1 MSSPDL
7 NQVCYRHTDR
17 PTALSCTRCGRSACH
32 ECLRPASVGQHCL
45 DCIAQDA
52 ASARVTS
59 PTPAVSSANAKP
71 IVTYTL
77 IAINVVVFAAV
88 LLQAGGTTL
97 FYSSIYREGV
107 LISGAGF
114 DDQYWRLLT
123 SGFLHQSVPHLAINM
138 FSLYI
143 IGADLERALGRGRYL
158 AIYLV
163 SLLGGSAAVMA
174 FQSGVTATAGASGAI
189 YGLMGALL
197 ILLLRVKA
205 PVQTVLGVI
214 AINIVISVTIPGISL
229 FGHLGGLVFGAAA
242 AGVVVW
248 LPARLLP
255 PERRTQAAVSRI
267 GWYGLAALAV
277 IAVVIGTSLG
287 AVA

>member
-1 MSSPDL
+1 M
-7 NQVCYRHTDR
+7 
-17 PTALSCTRCGRSACH
+17 
-32 ECLRPASVGQHCL
+32 
-45 DCIAQDA
+45 
-52 ASARVTS
+52 TS
-59 PTPAVSSANAKP
+59 PTPAVVSANAKP
-71 IVTYTL
+71 LVTYTL
-77 IAINVVVFAAV
+77 IAINVIVFAAM
-88 LLQAGGTTL
+88 LLQAGGTYL
-97 FYSSIYREGV
+97 LDSAIYRQGV
-107 LISGAGF
+107 LVTGVGF
-114 DDQYWRLLT
+114 DNQYWRLLT
-123 SGFLHQSVPHLAINM
+123 SGFLHQSLVHVAVNM
-138 FSLYI
+138 FSLYV

-174 FQSGVTATAGASGAI
+174 FQPGFTLTAGASGAI

-229 FGHLGGLVFGAAA
+229 YGHLGGLVFGAAA
-242 AGVVVW
+242 AGAVVW

-277 IAVVIGTSLG
+277 LAVVIGTSLG